1 MRTIVY
7 VDGFNFYYGCCRGT
21 PHRWV
26 NPWRVAE
33 HLLPAPDH
41 ELVALFYFTAAIK
54 PQPHDPAQRQ
64 RQECYWRALR
74 TVPNLRLVEGTFLQ
88 SRRQLPRVEPRWWR
102 AIQRRLAHWPRLR
115 PLAAPRTVAVLRSEE
130 KGSDVNL
137 ATQLLLDALDHHFDC
152 AAVVSNDSD
161 LLAPIRA
168 VRQRFGRKIGLLS
181 GTAHPSR
188 VLTAEVNFVKHIR
201 EGVMAR
207 SQFPPALTDARGT
220 FHKPASW

>member
-7 VDGFNFYYGCCRGT
+7 VDGFNFYYGSCKGT

-74 TVPNLRLVEGTFLQ
+74 TVPNLSLVEGTYLQ
-88 SRRQLPRVEPRWWR
+88 SRRQLPRVEPRWLR
-102 AIQRRLAHWPRLR
+102 ALRRRLARWPRLR
-115 PLAAPRTVAVLRSEE
+115 PLAAPRTVAVLRAEE
-130 KGSDVNL
+130 KGSDINL
-137 ATQLLLDALDHHFDC
+137 ATQLLLDAFDHRFDC
-152 AAVVSNDSD
+152 AAVLSNDSD

-168 VRQRFGRKIGLLS
+168 VRLRFGRRIGLLAGPS
-181 GTAHPSR
+181 HPSR

-201 EGVMAR
+201 EGVMAL
-207 SQFPPALTDARGT
+207 SQFPPSLTDERGT
-220 FHKPASW
+220 FHKPAAW

>member
-64 RQECYWRALR
+64 RQECYWRALH
-74 TVPNLRLVEGTFLQ
+74 TT
-88 SRRQLPRVEPRWWR
+88 
-102 AIQRRLAHWPRLR
+102 
-115 PLAAPRTVAVLRSEE
+115 
-130 KGSDVNL
+130 
-137 ATQLLLDALDHHFDC
+137 
-152 AAVVSNDSD
+152 
-161 LLAPIRA
+161 
-168 VRQRFGRKIGLLS
+168 
-181 GTAHPSR
+181 HPSR

-207 SQFPPALTDARGT
+207 SQFPPTLTDARGT